1 MKILTNLDLVKNQL
15 LNCIIQ
21 KVDVDPTTKLVE
33 GWIIFNTNE
42 AKLKYYNGEE
52 WVTIGSGG
60 GGGGSVDIATIIT
73 QTSTNSEAAG
83 AKAVYD
89 FVIENLVS
97 KGNIYRKSNP
107 ALTAD
112 ANNDCS
118 WVIDDIAIEVN
129 QYPSVNLY
137 EVNTGEM
144 VLTDVSVNFTD
155 EEITISFKQTG
166 DISSGRYVAVI
177 VV

>member
-1 MKILTNLDLVKNQL
+1 MKILTNLNLAKNQL

-21 KVDVDPTTKLVE
+21 KVAADPTTKLAK
-33 GWIIFNTNE
+33 GWIIFNTTEN
-42 AKLKYYNGEE
+42 KLKYYNGNE

-60 GGGGSVDIATIIT
+60 GGSVDIATTIT
-73 QTSTNSEAAG
+73 STSTNSEAAG

-89 FVIENLVS
+89 FVIENS
-97 KGNIYRKSNP
+97 IYKSNIYRKSNP

-112 ANNDCS
+112 VNNDCS
-118 WVIDDIAIEVN
+118 WVIDDITIEAN
-129 QYPSVNLY
+129 KYPSVNLY

-144 VLTDVSVNFTD
+144 VLADVSVNFTD
-155 EEITISFKQTG
+155 KEITIIFKQTA
-166 DISSGRYVAVI
+166 DISSGKYVAVI

>member
-15 LNCIIQ
+15 LNCVIQ
-21 KVDVDPTTKLVE
+21 KVAVDPTTKLAT
-33 GWIIFNTNE
+33 GWIIFNTDE

-52 WVTIGSGG
+52 WVAIGP
-60 GGGGSVDIATIIT
+60 GGGGSVDIAIVIDSD
-73 QTSTNSEAAG
+73 STNAKAAG

-89 FVIENLVS
+89 FVTENLTS

-112 ANNDCS
+112 ANNNCS
-118 WVIDDIAIEVN
+118 WVIDDIALEAD

-137 EVNTGEM
+137 NVNTGEM
-144 VLTDVSVNFTD
+144 VLADVSVNFTD
-155 EEITISFKQTG
+155 EEITISFKNTG
-166 DISSGRYVAVI
+166 DISAGTYVAVI